1 MHVFAAL
8 LDPSNDGFDIGDAAL
23 VLGFIVAL
31 VTAFAAMSRAFTT
44 RVQHIVHDE
53 IRAATAP
60 IQKGANGG
68 LSLPDVARL
77 AAWNAEALQALASA
91 QGVTLPA
98 KPIVMHKITEV

>member
-1 MHVFAAL
+1 MIDAAL

-31 VTAFAAMSRAFTT
+31 VTAFAAMSRAFTL
-44 RVQHIVHDE
+44 RVRTIVREE
-53 IRAATAP
+53 IREATAP
-60 IQKGANGG
+60 IQRDSNGG
-68 LSLPDVARL
+68 FSLPDVARL

-98 KPIVMHKITEV
+98 KPLVIPKTTEV